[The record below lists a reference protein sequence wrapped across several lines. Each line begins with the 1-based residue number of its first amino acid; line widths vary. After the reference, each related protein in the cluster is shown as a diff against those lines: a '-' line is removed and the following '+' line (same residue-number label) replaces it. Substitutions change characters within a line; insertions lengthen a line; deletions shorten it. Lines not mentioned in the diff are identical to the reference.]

1 MYQVILKAIA
11 FTSRSDRKKLILI
24 TIITFLI
31 SLLDLAAVALA
42 GVIGALAVRGIQE
55 QNAGDRVQTL
65 MGTLNLDQFELKTQ
79 ILILSVTALC
89 LLISRSFLSYYFSRK
104 IFVYMSISANK
115 VTKELLEHKVWPV

>member
-1 MYQVILKAIA
+1 MYQVILKAIT

-42 GVIGALAVRGIQE
+42 GVIGALAVRGIQD

-65 MGTLNLDQFELKTQ
+65 MGTLNLDQF
-79 ILILSVTALC
+79 
-89 LLISRSFLSYYFSRK
+89 
-104 IFVYMSISANK
+104 
-115 VTKELLEHKVWPV
+115 